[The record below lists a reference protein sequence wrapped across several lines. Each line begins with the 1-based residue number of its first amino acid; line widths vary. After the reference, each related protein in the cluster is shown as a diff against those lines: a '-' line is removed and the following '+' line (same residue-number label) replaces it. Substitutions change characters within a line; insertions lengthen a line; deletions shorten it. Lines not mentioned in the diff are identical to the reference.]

1 MDIDPLDAARDYA
14 VDQAISAAQDRAHR
28 DEAVWLLTHITM
40 HPRYEDNRSWF
51 LRWKKWVER
60 ERSMKWSE

>member
-40 HPRYEDNRSWF
+40 HPRFEENREWF
-51 LRWKKWVER
+51 ERWTIWKNRQE
-60 ERSMKWSE
+60 SL